1 MIPPVPRADRFTL
14 QDLVAEATSDLGSR
28 PARLLATILGTV
40 LGIGALVATVGFAQT
55 ASAQIARQFDTAA
68 GTQMVVSPAQAQT
81 GGSQSKSVATG
92 RIPWD
97 GAERVDRL
105 AGVLASTLIAEV
117 ALGDSDSITAVPV
130 NDPSA
135 APVSSPALFAA
146 SAGLPDTLEAR
157 VVSGR
162 FFDEGHDARAD
173 RVAVLGDEA
182 AKRLGI
188 AEVGARPSL
197 FIDGVAYAVIG
208 VLGSMQRSDLADA
221 VLIPMGTARSD
232 FRVAAPTELDIRIMP
247 GAGPQLAKQAVVA
260 LQPDAPEGLQAQAPS
275 GRGDLSRSVQG
286 DVNLVLLLLGGVVL
300 LAGGFGIAN
309 VTLLGV
315 MERKGEIGLRRAL
328 GATSRQ
334 VGRQFLVESLVI
346 GLVGGVIGAAVG
358 VNAVVLVAALQGWAP
373 VVDPLIAAA
382 GVGVGVLVG
391 ALSGWY
397 PARRAS
403 RIEPVEALRG

>member
-1 MIPPVPRADRFTL
+1 MIPPVPRADRFTM

-105 AGVLASTLIAEV
+105 AGVLASALIAEV
-117 ALGDSDSITAVPV
+117 PLGDSDSITAVPV

-135 APVSSPALFAA
+135 APSSSPALFAA
-146 SAGLPDTLEAR
+146 SAGLPEALEAR

-162 FFDEGHDARAD
+162 FFDHGHDARGD
-173 RVAVLGDEA
+173 RVAVLGAEA

-208 VLGSMQRSDLADA
+208 VLGPMQRSDLADA
-221 VLIPMGTARSD
+221 VLIPVGTARSD
-232 FRVAAPTELDIRIMP
+232 FRLAAPAELDIRIMP
-247 GAGPQLAKQAVVA
+247 GSGPQLAKQTVVA

-275 GRGDLSRSVQG
+275 GRGDLSRNVQG

-315 MERKGEIGLRRAL
+315 MERTGEIGLRRAL

-334 VGRQFLVESLVI
+334 VGQQFLVESLVI

-358 VNAVVLVAALQGWAP
+358 VNAVILVAALQGWAP
-373 VVDPLIAAA
+373 VVDPLIAIA

-403 RIEPVEALRG
+403 SIEPVEALRG

>member
-373 VVDPLIAAA
+373 VVDPLIAVA